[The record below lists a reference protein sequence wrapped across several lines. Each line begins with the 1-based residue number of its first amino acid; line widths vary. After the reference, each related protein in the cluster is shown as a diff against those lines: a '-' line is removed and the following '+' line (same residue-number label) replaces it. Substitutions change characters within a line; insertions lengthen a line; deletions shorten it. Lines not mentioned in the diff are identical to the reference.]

1 MKMKNRFAL
10 FLTVIM
16 LCASISGCDTA
27 VSNQTSNSTK
37 EPAVEQSD
45 RADSDTLDDTPTVET
60 APAKESDTSADTQ
73 SSKDSDT
80 TIDTT
85 PSNES
90 DTKID
95 TTPSR
100 DSDTKVDTTPSKED
114 STSTDEDGYASY
126 VGEYKQSVDA
136 NVTDGYL
143 SISDV
148 SDEISIRF
156 FGAKEWTTTA
166 DYSIVD
172 GGKLK
177 VSCEY
182 YVTEAEPDDL
192 LVFTLEHSGEDEIV
206 MTVEE
211 SEFPFLAVNDT
222 ITFKKY

>member
-10 FLTVIM
+10 FLAVIM
-16 LCASISGCDTA
+16 LCTSISGCDTA
-27 VSNQTSNSTK
+27 VSNQTSNNTK
-37 EPAVEQSD
+37 EPAVEQSRTD
-45 RADSDTLDDTPTVET
+45 DSDTLDDTPTVET
-60 APAKESDTSADTQ
+60 APTKENDTSADTQ

-80 TIDTT
+80 TIDTS
-85 PSNES
+85 PSN
-90 DTKID
+90 DND
-95 TTPSR
+95 TTI
-100 DSDTKVDTTPSKED
+100 DTTPSKED
-114 STSTDEDGYASY
+114 SPAADEDGYASY

-166 DYSIVD
+166 DYSVVD

-211 SEFPFLAVNDT
+211 SEFPFLAANDT

>member
-10 FLTVIM
+10 FLAVIM
-16 LCASISGCDTA
+16 LCASISGCETA
-27 VSNQTSNSTK
+27 VSNQTSNNTK
-37 EPAVEQSD
+37 EPAVEQSRTD
-45 RADSDTLDDTPTVET
+45 DSDTLDDTPTVET
-60 APAKESDTSADTQ
+60 APTKENDTSADTQ

-80 TIDTT
+80 TIDTSL
-85 PSNES
+85 SN
-90 DTKID
+90 DND
-95 TTPSR
+95 TTI
-100 DSDTKVDTTPSKED
+100 DTTPSKEEN
-114 STSTDEDGYASY
+114 TAADEDGYASY

-166 DYSIVD
+166 DYSVVD

-211 SEFPFLAVNDT
+211 SEFPFLAANDT

>member
-10 FLTVIM
+10 FLAVIM
-16 LCASISGCDTA
+16 LCTSISGCDTA
-27 VSNQTSNSTK
+27 VSNQTSNNTK
-37 EPAVEQSD
+37 EPAVEQSRTD
-45 RADSDTLDDTPTVET
+45 DSDTLDDTPTVET
-60 APAKESDTSADTQ
+60 APTKENDTSADTQ

-80 TIDTT
+80 AIDTSPSNDSDTTIDTT
-85 PSNES
+85 PS
-90 DTKID
+90 
-95 TTPSR
+95 
-100 DSDTKVDTTPSKED
+100 KEEN
-114 STSTDEDGYASY
+114 TAADEDGYASY

-166 DYSIVD
+166 DYSVVD

-211 SEFPFLAVNDT
+211 SEFPFLAANDT

>member
-10 FLTVIM
+10 FLAVIM
-16 LCASISGCDTA
+16 LCTSISGCDTA
-27 VSNQTSNSTK
+27 VSNQTSNNTK
-37 EPAVEQSD
+37 EPAVEQSRTD
-45 RADSDTLDDTPTVET
+45 DSDTLDDTPTVET
-60 APAKESDTSADTQ
+60 APTKENDTSADTQ

-80 TIDTT
+80 TIDTS
-85 PSNES
+85 PSN
-90 DTKID
+90 
-95 TTPSR
+95 
-100 DSDTKVDTTPSKED
+100 DSDTTIDTTPSKEEN
-114 STSTDEDGYASY
+114 TAADEDGYASY

-166 DYSIVD
+166 DYSVVD

-211 SEFPFLAVNDT
+211 SEFPFLAANDT

>member
-10 FLTVIM
+10 FLAVIM
-16 LCASISGCDTA
+16 LCASISGCETA
-27 VSNQTSNSTK
+27 VNNQTSNNTK
-37 EPAVEQSD
+37 EPAVEQSRTD
-45 RADSDTLDDTPTVET
+45 DSDTLDDTPTVET
-60 APAKESDTSADTQ
+60 APTKENDTSADTQ

-85 PSNES
+85 PSN
-90 DTKID
+90 
-95 TTPSR
+95 
-100 DSDTKVDTTPSKED
+100 DSDTTIDTTPSKEEN
-114 STSTDEDGYASY
+114 TAADEDGYASY

-166 DYSIVD
+166 DYSVVD

-211 SEFPFLAVNDT
+211 SEFPFLAANDT

>member
-10 FLTVIM
+10 FLAVIM
-16 LCASISGCDTA
+16 LCASISGCETA
-27 VSNQTSNSTK
+27 VSNQTSNNTK
-37 EPAVEQSD
+37 EPAVEKSRTD
-45 RADSDTLDDTPTVET
+45 YSDTLDDTPTVET
-60 APAKESDTSADTQ
+60 APTKENDTSADTQ

-80 TIDTT
+80 TIDTS
-85 PSNES
+85 PSN
-90 DTKID
+90 DND
-95 TTPSR
+95 TTI
-100 DSDTKVDTTPSKED
+100 DTTPSKEEN
-114 STSTDEDGYASY
+114 TAADEDGYASY

-166 DYSIVD
+166 DYSVVD

-211 SEFPFLAVNDT
+211 SEFPFLAANDT

>member
-10 FLTVIM
+10 FLAVIM
-16 LCASISGCDTA
+16 LCTSISGCETA
-27 VSNQTSNSTK
+27 VNNQTSNNTK
-37 EPAVEQSD
+37 EPAVEQSRTD
-45 RADSDTLDDTPTVET
+45 DSDTLDDTPTVET
-60 APAKESDTSADTQ
+60 APTKENDTSADTQ

-85 PSNES
+85 PSN
-90 DTKID
+90 
-95 TTPSR
+95 
-100 DSDTKVDTTPSKED
+100 DSDTTIDTTPSKEEN
-114 STSTDEDGYASY
+114 TAADEDGYASY

-166 DYSIVD
+166 DYSVVD

-211 SEFPFLAVNDT
+211 SEFPFLAANDT

>member
-10 FLTVIM
+10 FLAVIM
-16 LCASISGCDTA
+16 LCTSISGCDTA
-27 VSNQTSNSTK
+27 VSNQTSNNTK
-37 EPAVEQSD
+37 EPAVEQSRTD
-45 RADSDTLDDTPTVET
+45 DSDTLDDTPTVET
-60 APAKESDTSADTQ
+60 APTKENDTSADTQ

-80 TIDTT
+80 TIDTS
-85 PSNES
+85 PSNDS
-90 DTKID
+90 DTTID
-95 TTPSR
+95 TTPY
-100 DSDTKVDTTPSKED
+100 KEEN
-114 STSTDEDGYASY
+114 TAADEDGYASY

-211 SEFPFLAVNDT
+211 SEFPFLAANDT

>member
-27 VSNQTSNSTK
+27 VNNQTSNNTK
-37 EPAVEQSD
+37 EPAVEQSRTD
-45 RADSDTLDDTPTVET
+45 DSDTLDDTPTVET
-60 APAKESDTSADTQ
+60 APTKENDTSADTQ

-85 PSNES
+85 PSNDN
-90 DTKID
+90 DTTID
-95 TTPSR
+95 TTPY
-100 DSDTKVDTTPSKED
+100 KEEN
-114 STSTDEDGYASY
+114 TAADEDGYASY

-211 SEFPFLAVNDT
+211 SEFPFLAANDT

>member
-10 FLTVIM
+10 FLAVIM
-16 LCASISGCDTA
+16 LCTSISGCDTA
-27 VSNQTSNSTK
+27 VSNQTSNNTK
-37 EPAVEQSD
+37 EPAVEQSHTD
-45 RADSDTLDDTPTVET
+45 DSDTLDDTPTVET
-60 APAKESDTSADTQ
+60 APTKENDTSADTQ

-80 TIDTT
+80 TIDTS
-85 PSNES
+85 PSN
-90 DTKID
+90 DND
-95 TTPSR
+95 TTI
-100 DSDTKVDTTPSKED
+100 DTTPSKEEN
-114 STSTDEDGYASY
+114 TAADEDGYASY

-166 DYSIVD
+166 DYSVVD

-211 SEFPFLAVNDT
+211 SEFPFLAANDT

>member
-10 FLTVIM
+10 FLAVIM
-16 LCASISGCDTA
+16 LCASISGCETA
-27 VSNQTSNSTK
+27 VSNQTSNNTK
-37 EPAVEQSD
+37 EPAVEQSRTD
-45 RADSDTLDDTPTVET
+45 DSDTLDDTPTVET
-60 APAKESDTSADTQ
+60 APTKENDTSADTQ

-80 TIDTT
+80 TIDTS
-85 PSNES
+85 PSN
-90 DTKID
+90 DND
-95 TTPSR
+95 TTI
-100 DSDTKVDTTPSKED
+100 DTTPSKEEN
-114 STSTDEDGYASY
+114 TAADEDGYASY

-166 DYSIVD
+166 DYSVVD

-211 SEFPFLAVNDT
+211 SEFPFLAANDT

>member
-10 FLTVIM
+10 FLAVIM
-16 LCASISGCDTA
+16 LCTSISGCDTA
-27 VSNQTSNSTK
+27 VSNQTSNNTK
-37 EPAVEQSD
+37 EPAVEQSRTD
-45 RADSDTLDDTPTVET
+45 DSDTLDDTPTVET
-60 APAKESDTSADTQ
+60 APTKENDTSADTQ

-80 TIDTT
+80 TIDTS
-85 PSNES
+85 PSNDS
-90 DTKID
+90 DTTID
-95 TTPSR
+95 TTPY
-100 DSDTKVDTTPSKED
+100 KEEN
-114 STSTDEDGYASY
+114 TAADEDGYASY

-211 SEFPFLAVNDT
+211 SEFPFLVANDT

>member
-1 MKMKNRFAL
+1 MKNRFAL
-10 FLTVIM
+10 FLAVIM
-16 LCASISGCDTA
+16 LCTSISGCDTA
-27 VSNQTSNSTK
+27 VSNQTSNNTK
-37 EPAVEQSD
+37 EPAVEQSRTD
-45 RADSDTLDDTPTVET
+45 DSDTLDDTPTVET
-60 APAKESDTSADTQ
+60 APTKENDTSADTQ

-80 TIDTT
+80 TIDTS
-85 PSNES
+85 PSN
-90 DTKID
+90 DND
-95 TTPSR
+95 TTI
-100 DSDTKVDTTPSKED
+100 DTTPSKED
-114 STSTDEDGYASY
+114 SPAADEDGYASY

-166 DYSIVD
+166 DYSVVD

-211 SEFPFLAVNDT
+211 SEFPFLAANDT

>member
-10 FLTVIM
+10 FLAVIM
-16 LCASISGCDTA
+16 LCTSISGCETA
-27 VSNQTSNSTK
+27 VSNQTSNNTK
-37 EPAVEQSD
+37 EPAVEQSHTD
-45 RADSDTLDDTPTVET
+45 DSDTLDDTPTVET
-60 APAKESDTSADTQ
+60 APTKENDTSADTQ

-85 PSNES
+85 PSN
-90 DTKID
+90 
-95 TTPSR
+95 
-100 DSDTKVDTTPSKED
+100 DSDTTIDTTPSKEEN
-114 STSTDEDGYASY
+114 TAADEDGYASY

-166 DYSIVD
+166 DYSVVD

-211 SEFPFLAVNDT
+211 SEFPFLATNDT

>member
-10 FLTVIM
+10 FLAVIM
-16 LCASISGCDTA
+16 LCTSISGCDTA
-27 VSNQTSNSTK
+27 VSNQTSNNTK
-37 EPAVEQSD
+37 EPAVEQSRTD
-45 RADSDTLDDTPTVET
+45 DSDTLDDTPTVET
-60 APAKESDTSADTQ
+60 APTKENDTSADTQ

-80 TIDTT
+80 AIDTSPSNDSDTTIDTT
-85 PSNES
+85 PS
-90 DTKID
+90 
-95 TTPSR
+95 
-100 DSDTKVDTTPSKED
+100 KEEN
-114 STSTDEDGYASY
+114 TAADEDGYASY

-166 DYSIVD
+166 DYSVVG

-211 SEFPFLAVNDT
+211 SEFPFLAANDT

>member
-10 FLTVIM
+10 FLAVIM
-16 LCASISGCDTA
+16 LCTSISGCDTA
-27 VSNQTSNSTK
+27 VSNQTSNNTK
-37 EPAVEQSD
+37 EPAVEQSRTD
-45 RADSDTLDDTPTVET
+45 DSDTLDDTPTVET
-60 APAKESDTSADTQ
+60 APTKENDTSADTQ

-85 PSNES
+85 PS
-90 DTKID
+90 
-95 TTPSR
+95 
-100 DSDTKVDTTPSKED
+100 KEEN
-114 STSTDEDGYASY
+114 TAADEDGYASY

-166 DYSIVD
+166 DYSVVD

-211 SEFPFLAVNDT
+211 SEFPFLAANDT

>member
-16 LCASISGCDTA
+16 LCASISGCETA
-27 VSNQTSNSTK
+27 VNNQTSNNTK
-37 EPAVEQSD
+37 EPAVEQSRTD
-45 RADSDTLDDTPTVET
+45 DSDTLDDTPTVET
-60 APAKESDTSADTQ
+60 APTKENDTSADTQ

-85 PSNES
+85 PSN
-90 DTKID
+90 
-95 TTPSR
+95 
-100 DSDTKVDTTPSKED
+100 DSDTTIDTTPSKEEN
-114 STSTDEDGYASY
+114 TAADEDGYASY

-166 DYSIVD
+166 DYSVVD

-211 SEFPFLAVNDT
+211 SEFPFLAANDT

>member
-10 FLTVIM
+10 FLAVIM
-16 LCASISGCDTA
+16 LCTSISGCETA
-27 VSNQTSNSTK
+27 VSNQTSNNTK
-37 EPAVEQSD
+37 EPAVEQSRTD
-45 RADSDTLDDTPTVET
+45 DSDTLDDTPTVET
-60 APAKESDTSADTQ
+60 APTKENDTSADTQ

-80 TIDTT
+80 TIDTS
-85 PSNES
+85 PSN
-90 DTKID
+90 DND
-95 TTPSR
+95 TTI
-100 DSDTKVDTTPSKED
+100 DTTPSKEEN
-114 STSTDEDGYASY
+114 TAADEDGYASY

-166 DYSIVD
+166 DYSVVD

-211 SEFPFLAVNDT
+211 SEFPFLATNDT

>member
-10 FLTVIM
+10 FLAVIM
-16 LCASISGCDTA
+16 LCTSISGCDTA
-27 VSNQTSNSTK
+27 VSNQTSNNTK
-37 EPAVEQSD
+37 EPAVEQSRTD
-45 RADSDTLDDTPTVET
+45 NSDTLDDTPTVET
-60 APAKESDTSADTQ
+60 APTKENDTSADTQ

-80 TIDTT
+80 TIDTS
-85 PSNES
+85 PSN
-90 DTKID
+90 DND
-95 TTPSR
+95 TTI
-100 DSDTKVDTTPSKED
+100 DTTPSKEEN
-114 STSTDEDGYASY
+114 TAADEDGYASY

-166 DYSIVD
+166 DYSVVD

-211 SEFPFLAVNDT
+211 SEFPFLAANDT